1 MCAAKI
7 AEGEKRGYVIPIGG
21 GEEKINEPVI
31 LQRFVDLCGAEK
43 ANIVV
48 IPTASQLEDT
58 GSCYVDVFKNLGVGK
73 GSGKSAG
80 KVVSLEINNR
90 TDAQDETF
98 VEQIMQA
105 SGIFMTGGNQ
115 LRLST
120 ILGGTPVAQAI
131 RRANAAG
138 VHVAGTSAG
147 AAIIPEH
154 MISGGPTGALPNEQG
169 VTLAPGL
176 GLINKI
182 ILDQHFS
189 QRNRLGRLLSAVSY
203 NPFAIGFGIC
213 EDTAAFIDPDGIIEI
228 VGSGVATVIDPSE
241 VEYSSMAEAREGDS
255 ITLIGLK
262 LHMLSEGSHFDL
274 NTRKASPPA
283 KQAK

>member
-7 AEGEKRGYVIPIGG
+7 AEGAKRGYVIPIGG
-21 GEEKINEPVI
+21 GEEKNENPVI
-31 LQRFVDLCGAEK
+31 LKKFVKLCGGKK
-43 ANIVV
+43 AKIVI
-48 IPTASQLEDT
+48 IPTASKLDDT
-58 GSCYVDVFKNLGVGK
+58 GETYQKIFKKLGVTE
-73 GSGKSAG
+73 AI
-80 KVVSLEINNR
+80 SLPINTR
-90 TDAQDETF
+90 TEAQNEKYSQLIYDADG
-98 VEQIMQA
+98 V
-105 SGIFMTGGNQ
+105 FMTGGNQ

-169 VTLAPGL
+169 VILAPGL

-213 EDTAAFIDPDGIIEI
+213 EDTATFIDPDGIVEV
-228 VGSGVATVIDPSE
+228 VGSGVVTVIDPSN
-241 VEYSSMAEAREGDS
+241 VEYSSMAVAHEGDS

-262 LHMLSEGSHFDL
+262 LHMLSEGSSFDL
-274 NTRKASPPA
+274 NTLKASIPV
-283 KQAK
+283 K